1 MKKVI
6 SLLLAS
12 AMIAGLTACGGSG
25 SSSASSEPA
34 AETAEGGE
42 ATEGTEA
49 AASGDAVEIKI
60 WQPTDKEAVENWWT
74 EKIAAWNAEHPEI
87 QVSRE
92 AIDRSDSYAYDNKVA
107 TAVTSND
114 LPDILFVDR
123 SPTMQQTA
131 SSFRSRI
138 ISRILPISHLQLSH
152 SAPMTASSMRSPQQ
166 NLPSLSITTRI
177 CSKSAALT

>member
-60 WQPTDKEAVENWWT
+60 WQPTDKESVENWWT
-74 EKIAAWNAEHPEI
+74 VQRGHRPLRFLC
-87 QVSRE
+87 V
-92 AIDRSDSYAYDNKVA
+92 
-107 TAVTSND
+107 
-114 LPDILFVDR
+114 
-123 SPTMQQTA
+123 
-131 SSFRSRI
+131 
-138 ISRILPISHLQLSH
+138 
-152 SAPMTASSMRSPQQ
+152 
-166 NLPSLSITTRI
+166 
-177 CSKSAALT
+177 

>member
-60 WQPTDKEAVENWWT
+60 WQPTDKESVENWWT
-74 EKIAAWNAEHPEI
+74 EKIAAWNSEHPEI

-114 LPDILFVDR
+114 LPDILFVD
-123 SPTMQQTA
+123 
-131 SSFRSRI
+131 
-138 ISRILPISHLQLSH
+138 SH
-152 SAPMTASSMRSPQQ
+152 SAPMTASSMRSLQQ

>member
-60 WQPTDKEAVENWWT
+60 WQPTDKESVENWWT
-74 EKIAAWNAEHPEI
+74 EKIAAWNSEHPEI

-114 LPDILFVDR
+114 LPDILFVDQ
-123 SPTMQQTA
+123 P
-131 SSFRSRI
+131 
-138 ISRILPISHLQLSH
+138 SH
-152 SAPMTASSMRSPQQ
+152 SAPMTASSMRSLQQ